1 MNREM
6 ILNSIPKPENK
17 DVILYDTTL
26 SELINIDVFKE
37 YKNLL
42 PIHNLVLEQ
51 FLGMKNNIE
60 NYEKVINETYLYKRN
75 WGESDYLLNL
85 QNDKKTYATLF
96 NPIKKIE
103 NNIEILKK
111 KVKII
116 NEKIELQTIKENKQL
131 EDKKNNIDNKINQN
145 LNILMDLKEKCAT
158 LTIVSQ
164 NLDERLKNNEEDFN
178 FLRDIIDSINNG
190 ECRCKYCGSKLTD
203 VSKDSLIYKRAFR
216 NLNENKEELENILK
230 EKQENDNKILN
241 YKEEMK
247 KIKEELNNDTNFKKQ
262 DLNAYKKKSIEI
274 LRLEGN
280 RDSILKNIEELQKQL
295 ESIPEIKSKQFLEL
309 KSNIE
314 KYETSLENLKKI
326 KQLKENLSS
335 QIDDFN
341 KTKKDLKDM
350 QKKLDQY
357 KKFIII
363 YYKIC
368 EQKAAEFC
376 GKNYKFSFFDFENYT
391 LIETFEIYYNG
402 IKFENLNTKI
412 KNIITD
418 ELIKK
423 FAIFD

>member
-1 MNREM
+1 MNREI
-6 ILNSIPKPENK
+6 ILESIPKPENK

-26 SELINIDVFKE
+26 NNLIDVDVFKE
-37 YKNLL
+37 YKDLL
-42 PIHNLVLEQ
+42 PIYNLVLEQ

-60 NYEKVINETYLYKRN
+60 NYERIINEIYLYKRN

-103 NNIEILKK
+103 NSIEILKK
-111 KVKII
+111 KVKMI
-116 NEKIELQTIKENKQL
+116 NEKIELQKIKEDKQL

-145 LNILMDLKEKCAT
+145 LDTLMDLKEKYST
-158 LTIVSQ
+158 LIIISK

-178 FLRDIIDSINNG
+178 FLKDVINSINNG

-203 VSKDSLIYKRAFR
+203 VSKNSLIYKRAFR

-230 EKQENDNKILN
+230 EKKENDDKISY

-247 KIKEELNNDTNFKKQ
+247 KVREELNNDTNFKKQ
-262 DLNAYKKKSIEI
+262 DSNVYKKKSIEI
-274 LRLEGN
+274 LKLEGN

-295 ESIPEIKSKQFLEL
+295 ETIPETKSKQFLEL

-314 KYETSLENLKKI
+314 KYEISLENLKKI
-326 KQLKENLSS
+326 KRLKENLSS
-335 QIDDFN
+335 QVNDFN
-341 KTKKDLKDM
+341 KTKKDLEDM
-350 QKKLDQY
+350 QKKMDQY
-357 KKFIII
+357 KRFIII

-376 GKNYKFSFFDFENYT
+376 GKNYKFSFFDFEDYT

-412 KNIITD
+412 KTIITD